1 MTTCADSPARPAGS
15 SARRAPGIWWDTF
28 LVTRSGRA
36 EALLPRHG
44 NEVWIREPDSNGAVR
59 HWILEI
65 HFADKAG
72 GFGGF
77 FEQLLTIGAA

>member
-1 MTTCADSPARPAGS
+1 VCGLAREAGWEFGAP
-15 SARRAPGIWWDTF
+15 SAGH
-28 LVTRSGRA
+28 LVGHFPHEHAAGERKRFSRVTAMRSGFASR
-36 EALLPRHG
+36 
-44 NEVWIREPDSNGAVR
+44 IQTAVR